1 MGNDKLF
8 HKRKARDAE
17 SLRRKAAKRAPYEV
31 VLIVCEGSKTEPN
44 YFNGLKDSLR
54 LSNANI
60 IIADKPTG
68 YDPLSVVNYAIERH
82 KKDPI
87 YDRVYCVFDRDK
99 HTTYDAAL
107 DKIRS
112 TRLKK
117 GAVLHA
123 ITSIP
128 CFEIW
133 LLLHYT
139 FTSRPF
145 SAAGDASNCALVET
159 ELKRHITGYQKGSR
173 NIFELLKDKLND
185 AITNA
190 TRLDAFHQTSGT
202 DNPSTKVHELVKYL
216 KDLRNKIAE
225 VTP

>member
-1 MGNDKLF
+1 MGTDDLF
-8 HKRKARDAE
+8 HKRKERNNE
-17 SLRRKAAKRAPYEV
+17 SLRRKAAKRAPHDV
-31 VLIVCEGSKTEPN
+31 VLIVCEGSKTEPY
-44 YFNGLKDSLR
+44 YFNGLRNHLR

-60 IIADKPTG
+60 IIADKTTG
-68 YDPLSVVNYAIERH
+68 SDPLSVVNYAIERH

-99 HTTYDAAL
+99 HATYDAAL
-107 DKIRS
+107 DKARA

-117 GAVLHA
+117 GAALHV

-139 FTSRPF
+139 YTSRSF
-145 SAAGDASNCALVET
+145 SAAGYASNCAVVES
-159 ELKRHITGYQKGSR
+159 EFKSHIAGYQKGSR
-173 NIFELLKDKLND
+173 IIFELVKDKLDN
-185 AITNA
+185 AMTNA
-190 TRLDAFHQTSGT
+190 KRLDAFHQTSGT

-216 KDLRNKIAE
+216 QDLKNKVSE
-225 VTP
+225 VKP